1 MIHDRWRAAI
11 RWLACAVSAQ
21 GGNRKVRSDSLS
33 ETTNS
38 RRHNRWLELIAV
50 YKLLQALLLISVGFG
65 ALKLMH
71 KDTADVLANLVTEMR
86 FHTDGRLISFLLDRA
101 AAVDDPMLRRIS
113 VFVFVYAALGL
124 VEGIGLLLE
133 KLWAEYLTAVITA
146 SFLPLEILEVFHRV
160 TAFRL
165 GLFVANLAV
174 LVYLVG
180 HLHSQRPGFRS
191 NGARSESSK

>member
-1 MIHDRWRAAI
+1 M
-11 RWLACAVSAQ
+11 S
-21 GGNRKVRSDSLS
+21 RSSH
-33 ETTNS
+33 S

-50 YKLLQALLLISVGFG
+50 YKLLQALLLVSVGFG

-71 KDTADVLANLVTEMR
+71 KDTADVLASLVTEMR
-86 FHTDGRLISFLLDRA
+86 FNTDGRLVSYLLDRA

-133 KLWAEYLTAVITA
+133 KVWAEYLTAIITA
-146 SFLPLEILEVFHRV
+146 SFLPLEVVEILHRM
-160 TAFRL
+160 TWFRL
-165 GLFVANLAV
+165 GLFVANLGV

-180 HLHSQRPGFRS
+180 HLRSQRPGTRLKRS
-191 NGARSESSK
+191 KSDSRK